1 MTKSTLR
8 LAVLCIGCSALPV
21 LTQAGPPTFDCS
33 KATGEVETLICKDAA
48 LAALDQ
54 RLAETYRAAQAKA
67 SDELAKA
74 LRVEQRGWISGRND
88 CWKASEQTWV
98 TATWTVASV
107 RDCVDA
113 QYRLRIS
120 ELQALWQLLPP
131 KTIFY
136 GCNGNPADE
145 VVANYFASDPPT
157 IRLERGDRTA
167 TLWRVVQGA
176 DGLYE
181 GANVSVVRQGD
192 GLKVEWLDTNSG
204 TTESLQCAAR

>member
-1 MTKSTLR
+1 MTKSGLR
-8 LAVLCIGCSALPV
+8 LAVLCIGCSALPSV
-21 LTQAGPPTFDCS
+21 TQAEPPTFDCS

-48 LAALDQ
+48 LAALDR

-88 CWKASEQTWV
+88 CWKASDQTWI

-131 KTIFY
+131 KTISY
-136 GCNGNPADE
+136 ACNGNPANE
-145 VVANYFASDPPT
+145 VVASYFATDPP
-157 IRLERGDRTA
+157 RPSGAWCRARTDSTRA
-167 TLWRVVQGA
+167 PTSASCGRA
-176 DGLYE
+176 M
-181 GANVSVVRQGD
+181 A
-192 GLKVEWLDTNSG
+192 
-204 TTESLQCAAR
+204 